1 MIDQFDGSEE
11 IPEELRHFGLRIE
24 DTLLYVDT
32 KSIDILTRDTP
43 RVDLYQQY
51 WCIDSFIYIVV
62 LLVFYYYLLFV

>member
-51 WCIDSFIYIVV
+51 
-62 LLVFYYYLLFV
+62 